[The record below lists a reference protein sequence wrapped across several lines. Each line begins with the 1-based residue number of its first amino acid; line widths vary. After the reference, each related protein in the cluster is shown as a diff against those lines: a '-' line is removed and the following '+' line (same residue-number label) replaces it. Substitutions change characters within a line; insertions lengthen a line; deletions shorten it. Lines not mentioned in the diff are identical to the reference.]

1 MADVD
6 VKDLEL
12 TKDEVEL
19 KVDSMVEEP
28 ENLEMPVL
36 TLDDIPDGNETAE
49 ELKDEDSFRI
59 ENFTEDERKQIEG
72 FAEKID
78 LHDSNL
84 VVTYGAGAQKRL
96 ADFSDSALEHVRNKD
111 LDEVGNLIADLVA
124 DLKIDPTEKK
134 GLSGLFHKGANKVEE
149 IKEHYTKVEHSVDEV
164 AEMLQKH
171 QETLLKDIAIEDVL
185 FENNKTYF
193 KELTMYIA
201 AGKIALKKAEEE
213 ELPAL
218 KAKAAASGLAEDA
231 QEARDFTSMCERF
244 EKKIYDLE
252 LTRTICMQNAPQI
265 RLIQTNAI
273 TLSDKI
279 HSTIVNTLPLWKN
292 QMVITLGLA
301 HAKEAIKAENMV
313 TETTN
318 QILEKNADL
327 LHTTTNEIATENER
341 GIVDMETLQH
351 VNSELINTLDDLM
364 RIQREGRE
372 KRLAAETELANIE
385 DQLKAKMIEMSTT
398 AGAEQ
403 A

>member
-6 VKDLEL
+6 VKDIEL

-19 KVDSMVEEP
+19 KVDSMIEEP
-28 ENLEMPVL
+28 DTLEMPVL
-36 TLDDIPDGNETAE
+36 TLDDIPDGKETADA
-49 ELKDEDSFRI
+49 LKDEDSFRI
-59 ENFTEDERKQIEG
+59 ENFTEDERQQIEG

-84 VVTYGAGAQKRL
+84 IVTYGAGAQKRL

-111 LDEVGNLIADLVA
+111 LDEVGDLIASLVA

-134 GLSGLFHKGANKVEE
+134 GLAGLFHKGANKVEE
-149 IKEHYTKVEHSVDEV
+149 LKEHYTKVEHSVDEV

-201 AGKIALKKAEEE
+201 AGKIALKKAAEE

-231 QEARDFTSMCERF
+231 QEAKDFASLCERF

-265 RLIQTNAI
+265 RLIQSNAI
-273 TLSDKI
+273 VLSDKI

-318 QILEKNADL
+318 EILEKNADL
-327 LHTTTNEIATENER
+327 LHQTTNEIATENER

-351 VNSELINTLDDLM
+351 VNSELIDTLDDLM

-372 KRLAAETELANIE
+372 KRIAAETELANIE
-385 DQLKAKMIEMSTT
+385 GQLKAKMLEMSTT

>member
-1 MADVD
+1 MAD
-6 VKDLEL
+6 VKDL
-12 TKDEVEL
+12 TKDEIEL
-19 KVDSMVEEP
+19 TVNSMVEEP

-36 TLDDIPDGNETAE
+36 TLDDIPDNEAAAE
-49 ELKDEDSFRI
+49 ALKDEDAFRI
-59 ENFTEDERKQIEG
+59 ENFTEDERQQIEG

-84 VVTYGAGAQKRL
+84 IVTYGAGAQKRL

-134 GLSGLFHKGANKVEE
+134 GLAGLFHKGANKIEE
-149 IKEHYTKVEHSVDEV
+149 IKEHYTKVERSVDEV

-171 QETLLKDIAIEDVL
+171 QETLLKDIAVEDML

-218 KAKAAASGLAEDA
+218 KAKAAESGLAEDA
-231 QEARDFTSMCERF
+231 QDAKDFASLCERF
-244 EKKIYDLE
+244 EKKLYDLE

-351 VNSELINTLDDLM
+351 VNSELIATLDDLM

-372 KRLAAETELANIE
+372 KRIAAETELAAIE
-385 DQLKAKMIEMSTT
+385 DQLKAKMIEMSTP
-398 AGAEQ
+398 ANAEQ

>member
-1 MADVD
+1 MADI
-6 VKDLEL
+6 KDL

-19 KVDSMVEEP
+19 TVNSMVEEP

-36 TLDDIPDGNETAE
+36 TLDDIPDNEAAAE
-49 ELKDEDSFRI
+49 ALKDEDAFRI
-59 ENFTEDERKQIEG
+59 ENFTEDERQQIEG

-84 VVTYGAGAQKRL
+84 IVTYGAGAQKRL

-134 GLSGLFHKGANKVEE
+134 GLAGLFHKGANKIEE
-149 IKEHYTKVEHSVDEV
+149 IKEHYTKVEQSVDEV

-171 QETLLKDIAIEDVL
+171 QETLLKDIAIEDML

-218 KAKAAASGLAEDA
+218 KAKAAESGLAEDA
-231 QEARDFTSMCERF
+231 QDAKDFASLCERF
-244 EKKIYDLE
+244 EKKLYDLE

-351 VNSELINTLDDLM
+351 VNSELIATLDDLM

-372 KRLAAETELANIE
+372 KRIAAETELAAIE
-385 DQLKAKMIEMSTT
+385 DQLKAKMIEMSTP
-398 AGAEQ
+398 ANAEQ